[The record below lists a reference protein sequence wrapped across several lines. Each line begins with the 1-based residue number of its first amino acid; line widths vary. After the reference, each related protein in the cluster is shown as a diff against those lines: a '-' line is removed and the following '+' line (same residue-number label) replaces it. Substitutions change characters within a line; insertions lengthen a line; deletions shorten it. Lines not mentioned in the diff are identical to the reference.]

1 MDHNELKCLEL
12 KEFKDTSHL
21 LTNDKIVEE
30 MMNRM
35 ELGDHKEVNV
45 DKEIPDD
52 FDREM
57 LRLLSNCNLNSRK
70 KGSWFTLNQVK
81 ELKVILTKFPDHQAN
96 VRKFLKISKTSFHRL
111 REEIKK
117 LDNPSIINRRLIRD
131 NKDLSPLQKGY
142 IRQLVK
148 PPSVPLTLNEI

>member
-1 MDHNELKCLEL
+1 MDHNELKCLES

-52 FDREM
+52 FDQEM
-57 LRLLSNCNLNSRK
+57 FRLLSNCNLNSRK
-70 KGSWFTLNQVK
+70 KGSWFTSNQVK

-96 VRKFLKISKTSFHRL
+96 VRKFLRIST
-111 REEIKK
+111 
-117 LDNPSIINRRLIRD
+117 
-131 NKDLSPLQKGY
+131 
-142 IRQLVK
+142 
-148 PPSVPLTLNEI
+148 T